1 MFEVAVI
8 DPAELP
14 GLDNAALIDAM
25 TAANRAANAVEAR
38 KLAIIAEFTHRRCDE
53 EEHPEWGCDDWD
65 AAAAEISCALTVG
78 HGRAMRQMRIGLAM
92 ADRLPKVG
100 AAFLAGAF
108 DVTAAATLAERT
120 SLVTDADALRS
131 IDARLAAAAIGFPAL
146 SKMKLE
152 RAIDAAVAELD
163 PDAVHRAQ
171 GSYAGREINIGDLRN
186 DENGLATVWG
196 RLTATDAVL
205 FDAALNNL
213 ARTVCDDD
221 PRTLRQR
228 RADAV
233 GALSARADRLTCRC
247 DDPKCPAKT
256 GKIPAATIHV
266 HVVAQTVASRKA
278 AIMLDR
284 PGTVLPPTVLDE
296 VIANGA
302 RVQDLP
308 KPKDEPEPRYR
319 PSAGLADFIRSRDM
333 TCRHPGCDRPAY
345 QCDLDH
351 VDARSDGG
359 ATHPANLGPRCRRHH
374 LVKTFWPGWTNHQ
387 EPDGTL
393 TITTPTGHSYT
404 TKPLSALLFP
414 DWDTSTGPAPPPR
427 RRRKSPSPDA
437 GVMMPVRK
445 TTRRK
450 ARAQRIKQERESNAL
465 ARALEHAR
473 VVAAVAEADR
483 TPPPDYDEPPPF

>member
-1 MFEVAVI
+1 MSE
-8 DPAELP
+8 P
-14 GLDNAALIDAM
+14 
-25 TAANRAANAVEAR
+25 
-38 KLAIIAEFTHRRCDE
+38 
-53 EEHPEWGCDDWD
+53 
-65 AAAAEISCALTVG
+65 
-78 HGRAMRQMRIGLAM
+78 
-92 ADRLPKVG
+92 
-100 AAFLAGAF
+100 
-108 DVTAAATLAERT
+108 
-120 SLVTDADALRS
+120 
-131 IDARLAAAAIGFPAL
+131 
-146 SKMKLE
+146 
-152 RAIDAAVAELD
+152 
-163 PDAVHRAQ
+163 
-171 GSYAGREINIGDLRN
+171 RN

-374 LVKTFWPGWTNHQ
+374 LVKTFWHGWTNHQ

-404 TKPLSALLFP
+404 TIPLSAVLFP
-414 DWDTSTGPAPPPR
+414 EWDTTTGPAPPPGKPR
-427 RRRKSPSPDA
+427 RTCGPGRTLK
-437 GVMMPVRK
+437 MPARTQSRAK
-445 TTRRK
+445 T
-450 ARAQRIKQERESNAL
+450 RAQRIERERARNHAQIL
-465 ARALEHAR
+465 AADAAAKAAAR
-473 VVAAVAEADR
+473 EAGKPEPAGTFD
-483 TPPPDYDEPPPF
+483 PPPF